1 MTYLR
6 QEIWRS
12 GNPTYTDSMPAEA
25 TTQIRWIST
34 KTMVAADG
42 LTKSMKAEQLD
53 RLMKTGWLN
62 VEFQCLAPSPLFRC
76 VTHSRGSRIRARAPE
91 KARGSCQFCY

>member
-1 MTYLR
+1 M
-6 QEIWRS
+6 
-12 GNPTYTDSMPAEA
+12 DSMPAEA

-62 VEFQCLAPSPLFRC
+62 VEFQERLTGASPALKPQLVWHQHPSFLFDGRWYK
-76 VTHSRGSRIRARAPE
+76 
-91 KARGSCQFCY
+91 KAWTASDSEITLFSHEP